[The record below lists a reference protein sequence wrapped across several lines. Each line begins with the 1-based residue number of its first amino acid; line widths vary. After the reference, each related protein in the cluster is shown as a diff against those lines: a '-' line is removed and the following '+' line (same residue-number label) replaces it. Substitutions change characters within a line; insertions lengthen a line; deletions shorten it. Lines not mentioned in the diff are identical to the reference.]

1 MKALTGINK
10 KLFSHLNID
19 EEDPAWEKF
28 TKFEFSKKKIFSNN
42 KVYFVE
48 EGLVRKFYIKEIAD
62 MDQEISADFY
72 FPGEVFVVGEDTKE
86 KPSEVFFESINK
98 GFAWEIGLDEV
109 KDMFAVNPE
118 CRFVQNY
125 FLSRKLN
132 AAMKREMLLL
142 KNTPQDLYKYLLKN
156 KSHYIK
162 HIPLKYLA
170 SYIGITPIS
179 LSRIRKRIN

>member
-1 MKALTGINK
+1 MAGINK

-19 EEDPAWEKF
+19 GKDPAWEKF
-28 TKFEFSKKKIFSNN
+28 VKLEFSKKKIFSDN
-42 KVYFVE
+42 KVYLVE
-48 EGLVRKFYIKEIAD
+48 EGLVRKFYTKEISD
-62 MDQEISADFY
+62 IGQEISTDFY
-72 FPGEVFVVGEDTKE
+72 FPGDVFVIGKNTKE
-86 KPSEVFFESINK
+86 KTAEAVFESINK
-98 GFAWEIGLDEV
+98 GFVWEIGLDEV
-109 KDMFAVNPE
+109 KEMFAVNPE

-125 FLSRKLN
+125 YLNKKLN

-142 KNTPQDLYKYLLKN
+142 KNTPQDLYEYLLKH
-156 KSHYIK
+156 KPHYIQ

>member
-1 MKALTGINK
+1 MTSINK
-10 KLFSHLNID
+10 KLFSHLNIE

-28 TKFEFSKKKIFSNN
+28 EKLVFSRKKIFSDN

-48 EGLVRKFYIKEIAD
+48 EGLVRKFYTKEGSDI
-62 MDQEISADFY
+62 DQEISADFY
-72 FPGEVFVVGEDTKE
+72 FPGDVFVVGTNAKDKMAEA
-86 KPSEVFFESINK
+86 VFQSIDK
-98 GFAWEIGLDEV
+98 GFVWEIGLDEV
-109 KDMFAVNPE
+109 KEMFAINPE

-125 FLSRKLN
+125 YLNKKLN
-132 AAMKREMLLL
+132 AALKREMLLL
-142 KNTPQDLYKYLLKN
+142 KNTPQDMYEYLLKR
-156 KSHYIK
+156 KPHYIQ